1 MTTVMNWIRNN
12 KKEFIILIIVLV
24 VGAFLRLYRISEYMT
39 FLADEGRDVLIV
51 RRLLT
56 QGDLIFVG
64 PGTSIG
70 TMYLGPL
77 YYYMMAPALLLS
89 NFSPVG
95 PSVMVALV
103 GVATIFL
110 VWIVTRDW
118 FGKIPAFFAASL
130 YATSTVVIIFSRS
143 SWNPNVMPFFSL
155 LCIYSIWKVYESTK
169 KLTVVVDSPKASLLD
184 KKQKFGW
191 LVVLGISFSAVT
203 QSHYL
208 GLMLVPT
215 LLVFWILSLMS
226 VWPEKVALRS
236 FIKFSLFGLSCFLFL
251 LLPLILFDYK
261 HEFRN
266 FHAMLDFATGSKQN
280 YSPSIENT
288 ISKIL
293 PMFKLVVSRLFS
305 PQIPNFGV
313 ILAAITLI
321 TSFFVIVKKNSS
333 KIYLLLLWLGFGCL
347 GLALLR
353 QDVYD
358 HYFGFLFPAPFILLA
373 GVISYMK
380 DFTLRTRVLLG
391 KKPTIWDKW
400 FVMMIFLV
408 FNLLTLPVFKT
419 PNMQYPRSV
428 AIAKKIV
435 EVSNG
440 NPFHLATISESNNRD
455 PFLYNLLL
463 MKAPVVD
470 IDAQNYD
477 ATLVDQLFVICE
489 RLEKDCDPTHNSSS
503 WISNFGWSR
512 IENSWNVWGVTIYK
526 LVHTD
531 EWLQNRRK

>member
-1 MTTVMNWIRNN
+1 MNRITNWIKDN
-12 KKEFIILIIVLV
+12 KTEFIVLIVVLL
-24 VGAFLRLYRISEYMT
+24 VGAFLRLFRISEYMT

-77 YYYMMAPALLLS
+77 YYYMMAPALFLA

-95 PSVMVALV
+95 PSIMVALV

-110 VWIVTRDW
+110 VWKVTRDW

-143 SWNPNVMPFFSL
+143 SWNPNVMPFFAL
-155 LCIYSIWKVYESTK
+155 LCIYSIWKIYKEHN
-169 KLTVVVDSPKASLLD
+169 
-184 KKQKFGW
+184 FIW
-191 LVVLGISFSAVT
+191 LFILGLSFSAVI

-215 LLVFWILSLMS
+215 LFVFWVLSLLS
-226 VWPEKVALRS
+226 LRHEKLEFRK
-236 FIKFSLFGLSCFLFL
+236 FIKFSFLGLFCFLL
-251 LLPLILFDYK
+251 SLLPLILFDYK

-293 PMFKLVVSRLFS
+293 PMFKLVISRLFS
-305 PQIPNFGV
+305 PQIPSFGV
-313 ILAAITLI
+313 ILAVISLI
-321 TSFFVIVKKNSS
+321 SSFFVITKKNSP

-373 GVISYMK
+373 GLTSYMK
-380 DFTLRTRVLLG
+380 DFALRTRVWLG
-391 KKPTIWDKW
+391 KRPTIWDKW
-400 FVMMIFLV
+400 FVMMILLV
-408 FNLLTLPVFKT
+408 FNLFTLPVFKT

-428 AIAKKIV
+428 AIAQKIV
-435 EVSNG
+435 EVSSG
-440 NPFHLATISESNNRD
+440 KPFHLATISESNNRD
-455 PFLYNLLL
+455 PFLYNLHLL
-463 MKAPVVD
+463 KAPVVD
-470 IDAQNYD
+470 IEAQNYD

-489 RLEKDCDPTHNSSS
+489 RIEKDCDPTHNSSS

-531 EWLQNRRK
+531 EWLQNRKK